1 MSSPT
6 RRVVVYYQEHKK
18 NGTYV
23 SPTPLISVAT
33 HLILAAFHLN
43 DGKNGNP
50 NYVTVNDVTPD
61 DSTLTQ
67 MWIDVARM
75 QGSGVKVMCML
86 GGASDGSFQHLDSNF
101 DDYYAPLKTCIA
113 K

>member
-1 MSSPT
+1 MPSPS
-6 RRVVVYYQEHKK
+6 RRVVVYYQTQY
-18 NGTYV
+18 NGGKYI

-33 HLILAAFHLN
+33 HLIIAAFHLN
-43 DGKNGNP
+43 DGSPKT
-50 NYVTVNDVTPD
+50 VTVNDVTPD
-61 DSTLTQ
+61 DSSLTQ

-86 GGASDGSFQHLDSNF
+86 GGASDGSFQHLDNDF
-101 DDYYAPLKTCIA
+101 NDFYAPLKLCIT